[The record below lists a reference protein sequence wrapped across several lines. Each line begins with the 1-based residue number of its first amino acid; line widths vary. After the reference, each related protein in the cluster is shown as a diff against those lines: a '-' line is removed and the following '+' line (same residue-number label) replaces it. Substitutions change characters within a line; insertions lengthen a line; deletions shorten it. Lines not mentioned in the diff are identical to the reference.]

1 MVQRLSDLELMVV
14 DFRVVISSSGRDC
27 VQLRVCAHAHCVCI
41 QMRTVRSAPES
52 TMIVLF

>member
-1 MVQRLSDLELMVV
+1 MVWPLSDLELMVV
-14 DFRVVISSSGRDC
+14 DFKVVIGTPGWVC